1 MRRVRNKRLK
11 REILR
16 YMKYFKAFQR
26 FNREYNQ
33 KFWYV
38 PKGWERN
45 TRTRM
50 LVRAYA
56 FQLRRRRN
64 DSRK

>member
-26 FNREYNQ
+26 LNREYNQ
-33 KFWYV
+33 KFWHV
-38 PKGWERN
+38 PKGWKRN

-56 FQLRRRRN
+56 LQLRRR
-64 DSRK
+64 K

>member
-16 YMKYFKAFQR
+16 DMKYFKAFQR
-26 FNREYNQ
+26 LNREYNQ
-33 KFWYV
+33 KIWHV
-38 PKGWERN
+38 PTGWKRN

-56 FQLRRRRN
+56 LQLRRKH
-64 DSRK
+64 DDRK

>member
-16 YMKYFKAFQR
+16 DMKYFKAFQR
-26 FNREYNQ
+26 LNREYNL
-33 KFWYV
+33 KFWNV
-38 PKGWERN
+38 PTGWERN

-50 LVRAYA
+50 LVRAYDL
-56 FQLRRRRN
+56 QLRRR
-64 DSRK
+64 K

>member
-16 YMKYFKAFQR
+16 NMKYFKAFQR
-26 FNREYNQ
+26 LNREYNQ
-33 KFWYV
+33 KFGHV
-38 PKGWERN
+38 PTGWKRN

-56 FQLRRRRN
+56 LQLRRR
-64 DSRK
+64 K

>member
-16 YMKYFKAFQR
+16 DMKYFKAFQR
-26 FNREYNQ
+26 LNSEYNQ
-33 KFWYV
+33 KFWHV
-38 PKGWERN
+38 PTGWKRN

-50 LVRAYA
+50 FVKAYA
-56 FQLRRRRN
+56 LQLRRR
-64 DSRK
+64 K

>member
-16 YMKYFKAFQR
+16 DMKYFKAFQR
-26 FNREYNQ
+26 LNREYNQ
-33 KFWYV
+33 KFWNV
-38 PKGWERN
+38 PTGWERN

-56 FQLRRRRN
+56 LQLRRR
-64 DSRK
+64 K

>member
-16 YMKYFKAFQR
+16 DMKYFKEFQR
-26 FNREYNQ
+26 INREYNQ
-33 KFWYV
+33 KFWHV
-38 PKGWERN
+38 STGWKRN

-56 FQLRRRRN
+56 LQLRRR
-64 DSRK
+64 K

>member
-16 YMKYFKAFQR
+16 DMKYFKAFQR
-26 FNREYNQ
+26 LNREYNQ
-33 KFWYV
+33 KFWYG
-38 PKGWERN
+38 PTGWKRN

-56 FQLRRRRN
+56 LQLRRR
-64 DSRK
+64 K

>member
-1 MRRVRNKRLK
+1 MRRIRNKRLK

-16 YMKYFKAFQR
+16 DIKYFKAFQR
-26 FNREYNQ
+26 LNREYNQ
-33 KFWYV
+33 KFWHV
-38 PKGWERN
+38 PTGWKRN

-56 FQLRRRRN
+56 LQLRRR
-64 DSRK
+64 K